1 MKVVE
6 RARLLVNV
14 VERYRLLVNVVDR
27 DQRLLVVERAQLLV
41 WLLKVDDPCHGLRAE
56 RCVYQAEEK

>member
-14 VERYRLLVNVVDR
+14 VYREVSAVGECGRDSLLERDQPLVKMVDR
-27 DQRLLVVERAQLLV
+27 DQRLLVVERA
-41 WLLKVDDPCHGLRAE
+41 
-56 RCVYQAEEK
+56 